1 MEEKRKKRWGD
12 RRDGT
17 LIRDVDALHLIMPYL
32 YPNKTDNEAFISERI
47 DLTPINEYIARKNQ
61 ELAEAR
67 EAARRASEGEGQ
79 AEAPKP
85 QAQGGTEG
93 ETAEDNAAKVPGT
106 DLTVAELAANEP
118 YKFFYVLL
126 AALVKTVT
134 LRPKMN
140 RFIKGGRMYQ
150 RNDLSLAFVVKKQFN
165 DDAEEALAFIKFD
178 ENTTLNDVRIRLGEE
193 IHACRGDR
201 GDNSTDQMELITKL
215 PNFLLRFAMWILH
228 KLDYYG
234 HVPYDLIKTDP
245 NHASVFITNLGSIGL
260 KSGYH
265 HLSNWGTNSIFVII
279 GEKKMSPFY
288 DENGN
293 ITMKET
299 IDLGLTLDERIADGY
314 YYSKTVKLLKHLL
327 AHPEL
332 LELPAKEE
340 VDYAK

>member
-1 MEEKRKKRWGD
+1 MTPQSAWRLTAPLRAGEPRKKENIVEEKRKKRWGD

-17 LIRDVDALHLIMPYL
+17 VVRDMDALHILMPYI

-47 DLTPINEYIARKNQ
+47 DLTPTNEYIARKNQ
-61 ELAEAR
+61 ELAE
-67 EAARRASEGEGQ
+67 G
-79 AEAPKP
+79 
-85 QAQGGTEG
+85 
-93 ETAEDNAAKVPGT
+93 
-106 DLTVAELAANEP
+106 EP
-118 YKFFYVLL
+118 YKFFYILL

-140 RFIKGGRMYQ
+140 RFIKGGRLYQ

-165 DDAEEALAFIKFD
+165 DEAEEALAFIKFD
-178 ENTTLNDVRIRLGEE
+178 ENTTLDDVRIRLGEE

-201 GDNSTDQMELITKL
+201 GDNSTDQMEIITKL
-215 PNFLLRFAMWILH
+215 PNFLLRFAMWVLH

-293 ITMKET
+293 VTMKET

-332 LELPAKEE
+332 LELPAKEK

>member
-61 ELAEAR
+61 ELAE
-67 EAARRASEGEGQ
+67 
-79 AEAPKP
+79 
-85 QAQGGTEG
+85 
-93 ETAEDNAAKVPGT
+93 N
-106 DLTVAELAANEP
+106 ELEP

-150 RNDLSLAFVVKKQFN
+150 RDDLSLAFVVKKQFN

-201 GDNSTDQMELITKL
+201 GDNSTDQMEIITKL

-293 ITMKET
+293 VTMKET

>member
-17 LIRDVDALHLIMPYL
+17 VVRDMDALHILMPYI
-32 YPNKTDNEAFISERI
+32 YPNRTDNEAFISERI

-61 ELAEAR
+61 ELAE
-67 EAARRASEGEGQ
+67 GE
-79 AEAPKP
+79 
-85 QAQGGTEG
+85 
-93 ETAEDNAAKVPGT
+93 
-106 DLTVAELAANEP
+106 LEP
-118 YKFFYVLL
+118 YKFFYILL

-140 RFIKGGRMYQ
+140 RFIKGGRLYQ

-193 IHACRGDR
+193 THACRGDR
-201 GDNSTDQMELITKL
+201 GDNSTDQMEIITKL

>member
-1 MEEKRKKRWGD
+1 MLKEIIVEEKRKKRWGD

-61 ELAEAR
+61 ELAE
-67 EAARRASEGEGQ
+67 GE
-79 AEAPKP
+79 
-85 QAQGGTEG
+85 
-93 ETAEDNAAKVPGT
+93 
-106 DLTVAELAANEP
+106 LEP
-118 YKFFYVLL
+118 YKFFYILL
-126 AALVKTVT
+126 AAIVKTVT

-150 RNDLSLAFVVKKQFN
+150 RDDLSLAFVVKKQFN

-201 GDNSTDQMELITKL
+201 GDNSTDQMEIITKL

>member
-1 MEEKRKKRWGD
+1 MEKKKKRRGD

-32 YPNKTDNEAFISERI
+32 YPNRADNEAFISERI
-47 DLTPINEYIARKNQ
+47 DLTPINEYIARKNAELTEKQATCLTAGGDLGQ
-61 ELAEAR
+61 E
-67 EAARRASEGEGQ
+67 ASQEM
-79 AEAPKP
+79 
-85 QAQGGTEG
+85 
-93 ETAEDNAAKVPGT
+93 TA
-106 DLTVAELAANEP
+106 AELASNEP
-118 YKFFYVLL
+118 YKFFYILL
-126 AALVKTVT
+126 SAIVKTVT

-150 RNDLSLAFVVKKQFN
+150 RDDLSLAFVVKKQFT
-165 DDAEEALAFIKFD
+165 DSAQEALAFIKFD
-178 ENTTLNDVRIRLGEE
+178 ENTTLDDVRIRIGEE
-193 IHACRGDR
+193 IHACRGER
-201 GDNSTDQMELITKL
+201 GDNSTDQMELITRL
-215 PNFLLRFAMWILH
+215 PNFLLRFAMWIIR

-234 HVPYDLIKTDP
+234 RVPNDLIKTDP

-265 HLSNWGTNSIFVII
+265 HLSNWGTNSVFVII

-293 ITMKET
+293 VTMKET

-314 YYSKTVKLLKHLL
+314 YYSKTVKLLKYLL

-332 LELPAKEE
+332 LETPANEE
-340 VDYAK
+340 VEYEN

>member
-1 MEEKRKKRWGD
+1 MTTHVVYYLLLLKENVNLEEKRKKRWGD

-61 ELAEAR
+61 ELAE
-67 EAARRASEGEGQ
+67 SE
-79 AEAPKP
+79 
-85 QAQGGTEG
+85 
-93 ETAEDNAAKVPGT
+93 
-106 DLTVAELAANEP
+106 LEP
-118 YKFFYVLL
+118 YKFFYILL
-126 AALVKTVT
+126 AAIVKTVT

-150 RNDLSLAFVVKKQFN
+150 RDDLSLAFVVKKQFN

-193 IHACRGDR
+193 IHACRGER

-215 PNFLLRFAMWILH
+215 PNWLLRFAMWILH